1 MEKGQVL
8 AAFQDY
14 EIYLASLTTS
24 VKTDAD
30 AHAPIAEGKWSLAEI
45 IMHLAEW
52 DRFIRTQR
60 LPHIKEGQPVENF
73 PDVDAFNRTAVE
85 PVGRM
90 SFSEVLAYAQKERA
104 LLAEE
109 IEEMDAAQWKT
120 PFKAGG
126 EDTSAA
132 VYFAGIV
139 QHDVHHRQQVDAF
152 LT

>member
-1 MEKGQVL
+1 MEKEQVL

-30 AHAPIAEGKWSLAEI
+30 AHVPIAEGKWSIAEI

-52 DRFIRTQR
+52 DRFVRTQR

-85 PVGRM
+85 PAGRM
-90 SFSEVLAYAQKERA
+90 SFSAVLAYAQKERA
-104 LLAEE
+104 LLAKE
-109 IEEMDAAQWKT
+109 IEEMDAAQWNEA
-120 PFKAGG
+120 FKAGG
-126 EDTSAA
+126 KNTSAA
-132 VYFAGIV
+132 VYFEGVV
-139 QHDVHHRQQVDAF
+139 QHDEHHRQQIDAF